1 MKKVKKEKFLVEGMS
16 CASCAAHVEKA
27 AKSVPGVLEA
37 SVSLLTNSMEVSY
50 EEPASAEKI
59 EKSIAKA
66 GYNAK
71 LSDNKSE
78 KKPIKD
84 DDLYGNKKE
93 TKELLFR
100 LIPSSLFLLPLF
112 YLGMGS
118 MLSWPL
124 GYLSENLLDLAL
136 IELLLSSLI
145 IVINLRFFFSGFRSL
160 FRLSPNMD
168 SLVALGSG
176 VSFVYSLAVLF
187 LMNASAFEGNWE
199 HLMHLSMNLSFES
212 AGMVPTFV
220 LLGKTLESFSKGKTS
235 KAIASLLNLAPK
247 EVSLYKD
254 NKESRI
260 LAENVRKGDIII
272 VRPGEGFAVD
282 GIVLDGISHV
292 DESALTGEA
301 MPVSKRRG
309 SPLYSGTINKDGL
322 LKMEATEVGEGTT
335 LNKIVK
341 LVEEASASKP
351 KIAVIADKVAG
362 FFVPFIIL
370 ISLLVFL
377 SWLLFGGN
385 FVSSLT
391 HYEGT
396 FSYALERGIS
406 VLVISCPCA
415 LGLATPV
422 AVMVAS
428 GKGAKEGLLFK
439 NAEALEEISKCHY
452 VVFDKTGT
460 LTKGLMSVV
469 DILPSDGYSQDD
481 LLLMASAIEANSEH
495 PLAKAIVAEAKE
507 KNMLIPTSSSFVATF
522 GKGVQATINDEICRG
537 GNYDFINATSSIPER
552 FRSYAIALSKEGK
565 TPLYFAKGKGFCG
578 VIAISDTL
586 KEDAKETILSLKKEG
601 YTPVMLTGD
610 NVETAKRI
618 ALEVGIDNFKAGLLP
633 ADKVFVIEKLKKE
646 GGVIMVGDGIND
658 APALTKANIGI
669 AIGNGTDI
677 AIESAD
683 IILTHNS
690 LMDVLKAIH
699 LSRLAI
705 VNIKENL
712 FWAFFYNLVMIPIA
726 AGAYSSL
733 GLFSLKPWMGAAA
746 MSLSSVSVVLNA
758 LRINLYSLQR
768 ARPKRK
774 KHNNIHTK
782 EEIKM
787 EKIVI
792 EVEGMMCEMCAKHV
806 KEALEKLGYHEI
818 NVDLANKQVSFFAA
832 SFDLETAKEAI
843 MKAGYTLTKA
853 L

>member
-1 MKKVKKEKFLVEGMS
+1 MSQISKEKFLVEGMS

-50 EEPASAEKI
+50 KEPASAEKI
-59 EKSIAKA
+59 EKAVAKA

-71 LSDNKSE
+71 SNNAKGERKASNE
-78 KKPIKD
+78 

-93 TKELLFR
+93 TKELLLR
-100 LIPSSLFLLPLF
+100 LIPSSIILLPLF

-124 GYLSENLLDLAL
+124 GYLSGNLLDLAL
-136 IELLLSSLI
+136 IELLLASLI
-145 IVINLRFFFSGFRSL
+145 IVINLRFFFSGFRAL
-160 FRLSPNMD
+160 FHLSPNMD

-176 VSFVYSLAVLF
+176 VSFVYSLAILF
-187 LMNASAFEGNWE
+187 LMNASAYEGNYE
-199 HLMHLSMNLSFES
+199 HLMHLAMNLSFES

-247 EVSLYKD
+247 EVSLWKD
-254 NKESRI
+254 DKESRV
-260 LAENVRKGDIII
+260 LAESVRKGDVII
-272 VRPGEGFAVD
+272 VRPGEGLAVD
-282 GIVLDGISHV
+282 GIVLEGESHV

-301 MPVSKRRG
+301 MPVAKKKG
-309 SPLYSGTINKDGL
+309 SSLYSGTINKDGL

-335 LNKIVK
+335 LHKIVK
-341 LVEEASASKP
+341 LVEEASVSKP
-351 KIAVIADKVAG
+351 KIAVMADKVAG
-362 FFVPFIIL
+362 LFVPFIIL
-370 ISLLVFL
+370 ISLIVFL
-377 SWLLFGGN
+377 SWLFFGGH
-385 FVSSLT
+385 FVSSLS
-391 HYEGT
+391 HYDGT
-396 FSYALERGIS
+396 FGYALERGIS

-439 NAEALEEISKCHY
+439 NAEALEETSKCRY

-469 DILPSDGYSQDD
+469 DILPNDGHSEDD
-481 LLLMASAIEANSEH
+481 LLLIASAIEANSEH
-495 PLAKAIVAEAKE
+495 PLAKAVVNEAKDR
-507 KNMLIPTSSSFVATF
+507 NIVIPLSSSFVATF
-522 GKGVQATINDEICRG
+522 GKGVEAIVDGEASRG
-537 GNYDFINATSSIPER
+537 GNYDFINAIAPIPAR
-552 FRSYAIALSKEGK
+552 FKSASLSLSKEGK
-565 TPLYFAKGKGFCG
+565 TPLYFAKGGTFCG

-586 KEDAKETILSLKKEG
+586 KEDAKETVISLRKEG

-610 NVETAKRI
+610 NLETAKKI
-618 ALEVGIDNFKAGLLP
+618 ASEVGIEEFKAGLLP
-633 ADKVFVIEKLKKE
+633 ADKVLAIEELRNKD
-646 GGVIMVGDGIND
+646 GVIMVGDGIND
-658 APALTKANIGI
+658 APALTKADIGI
-669 AIGNGTDI
+669 AVGNGTDI

-690 LMDVLKAIH
+690 LMDVLKAIR
-699 LSRLAI
+699 LSRLSI
-705 VNIKENL
+705 RNIKENL

-733 GLFSLKPWMGAAA
+733 GLASLKPWMGAAA

-758 LRINLYSLQR
+758 LRINLYSLERSHMHAIKQ
-768 ARPKRK
+768 K
-774 KHNNIHTK
+774 NIHTK
-782 EEIKM
+782 EGKKM
-787 EKIVI
+787 EKITV

-806 KEALEKLGYHEI
+806 KEALEGAGYKEVS
-818 NVDLANKQVSFFAA
+818 VDLANKKVSFLA
-832 SFDLETAKEAI
+832 SPFDLKAAKEVVA
-843 MKAGYTLTKA
+843 KAGYTLTK
-853 L
+853 LL